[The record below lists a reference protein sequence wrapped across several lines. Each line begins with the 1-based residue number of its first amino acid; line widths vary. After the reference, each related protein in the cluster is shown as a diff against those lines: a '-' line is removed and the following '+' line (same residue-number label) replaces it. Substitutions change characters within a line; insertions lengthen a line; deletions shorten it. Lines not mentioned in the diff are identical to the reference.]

1 MENSKTG
8 NAQSLLSPP
17 PHPPPY
23 TLSLSCT
30 HTNAYVH
37 TPLSPLLQLR
47 SIASAFDNAHI
58 QLPTLTFL
66 IEFLWTWLPVFVL
79 ERTLSLL
86 TLRQLVHT
94 NTAIVDQLVNVAA
107 G

>member
-17 PHPPPY
+17 PPY
-23 TLSLSCT
+23 TLSRT
-30 HTNAYVH
+30 HTNAYIH
-37 TPLSPLLQLR
+37 TPLSRVLQLR
-47 SIASAFDNAHI
+47 SIASAFHNAHI
-58 QLPTLTFL
+58 QLPALTFL
-66 IEFLWTWLPVFVL
+66 IEFLWTWLPVFAL